1 MTERLAK
8 MAWVLDEYHMP
19 VFCIGYHCGPVNPD
33 HWWFPTIGW
42 SVHDSRIY
50 ESKADAIV
58 AASKALHREQE
69 SIAERINKLQGE
81 TP

>member
-42 SVHDSRIY
+42 
-50 ESKADAIV
+50 
-58 AASKALHREQE
+58 
-69 SIAERINKLQGE
+69 
-81 TP
+81 